1 MSPTFRVRSTHP
13 VDLACGQMVGP
24 GEDTKNVNPKHEHD
38 KRLIEEGL
46 LIEQPSKR
54 PPQKSKKQEDSQ

>member
-1 MSPTFRVRSTHP
+1 MPSTFRVHCSHP

-24 GEDTKNVNPKHEHD
+24 GEVTKNVNPKDQHD
-38 KRLIEEGL
+38 QRLIEEGQL
-46 LIEQPSKR
+46 VEQSPKR